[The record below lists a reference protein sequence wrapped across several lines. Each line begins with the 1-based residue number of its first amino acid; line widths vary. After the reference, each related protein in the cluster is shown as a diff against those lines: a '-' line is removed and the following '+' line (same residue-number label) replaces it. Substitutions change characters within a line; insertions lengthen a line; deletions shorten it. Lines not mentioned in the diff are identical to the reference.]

1 MTHLRRRTVPE
12 LSAEVEVLCEG
23 NLLKQG
29 GIIKNWKERK
39 FELTLSHLSYFE
51 WQSSSFLGDDYV
63 EFVKKG
69 DISISDCFAV
79 HVVDQSTVKVL
90 GEDYFFLS
98 LLFRSS
104 V

>member
-1 MTHLRRRTVPE
+1 MTHLRPE

-51 WQSSSFLGDDYV
+51 WQSSFLGD